1 MLEANHTNSI
11 AVFIDAENLV
21 AETEKAG
28 VPFRIKPIIDRIRE
42 EGRIASIRAYGDWSR
57 LPLSKYV
64 DEFKNNVIEMIQ
76 LSTSIEGKNTA
87 DIQLAL
93 DALEMA
99 LQPSSP
105 NVFVM
110 ISGDRDFVP
119 LAQKIKRYGKFVV
132 GIGYSETSTSK
143 LLAGACDL
151 FLFAN
156 EILDKTLSAG
166 MPSLASEGAP
176 AVSAE
181 GAGGVEKINRKLR
194 KAFTLLA
201 KAVAACERHG
211 LPASSSAVQVRMRQ
225 LDSTFYPGRYGFAT
239 FRDFA
244 VAAEK
249 AGYARIIGGRD
260 TDSLTFDATFV
271 VDAELVGDELVD
283 YDYSTVEDAVDSYRD
298 ILRTYK
304 KLELLPWSDR
314 QKLVKHAWECLE
326 DSPMRFDDLV
336 AELQLYAA
344 ANMGWVNE
352 KAIELLVRT
361 LSIARCFVSDDGV
374 PQFDNPKC
382 HVRPAVTFEE
392 ALHLMNYTYL
402 NGIKLSVPDVVF
414 VVDAVAILL
423 FDEATDETREEARK
437 LIKEIGV
444 NLEPEET
451 ALSLALK
458 KAGVSEEEIEED
470 VEQECD
476 ESPTSSDEQ

>member
-1 MLEANHTNSI
+1 MLKADHTNSI

-28 VPFRIKPIIDRIRE
+28 VPFRIKSIVDRIRE

-57 LPLSKYV
+57 PPLSKYV
-64 DEFKNNVIEMIQ
+64 DEFKSNVIEMIQ
-76 LSTSIEGKNTA
+76 LSTSTEGKNTA

-105 NVFVM
+105 NVFIM

-119 LAQKIKRYGKFVV
+119 LAQKIKRYGKFAV

-166 MPSLASEGAP
+166 MPSRASESAP
-176 AVSAE
+176 TVSAE
-181 GAGGVEKINRKLR
+181 GVSGVERINRKLR

-201 KAVAACERHG
+201 KAIAACERHG
-211 LPASSSAVQVRMRQ
+211 LPASSLAVQVRIRQ

-249 AGYARIIGGRD
+249 AGYARIIDGRD
-260 TDSLTFDATFV
+260 TDSMTFDATFV

-283 YDYSTVEDAVDSYRD
+283 YDYSTVEDAVESYRD

-304 KLELLPWSDR
+304 KLEILPWADR
-314 QKLVKHAWECLE
+314 KRFVERAWECL
-326 DSPMRFDDLV
+326 SKAPMTYD
-336 AELQLYAA
+336 ELIGELELYAA
-344 ANMGWVNE
+344 ANLDYIPD

-361 LSIARCFVSDDGV
+361 LSIASCFTSDDGV
-374 PQFDNPKC
+374 AHFYNLKC
-382 HVRPAVTFEE
+382 HVKPAVSLEE

-402 NGIKLSVPDVVF
+402 NGIKISVPDVKF

-423 FDEATDETREEARK
+423 FDEATDETREQASR
-437 LIKEIGV
+437 LIREIVGT
-444 NLEPEET
+444 EPEET
-451 ALSLALK
+451 ALGLALK
-458 KAGVSEEEIEED
+458 KAGVSKEEAEEGD
-470 VEQECD
+470 SEQKCD
-476 ESPTSSDEQ
+476 ASLASSDEQ